1 MFATEFLT
9 TCRQAS
15 SILLTGPQSLDG
27 DSIGACLAL
36 RDMISEK
43 CTATIDVCGIPTH
56 QYTHL
61 SGIEQW
67 KPNAN
72 LLEQYDVAIVVDGD
86 RFRLAPTVEKAFN
99 ASSETVLID
108 HHKSTDT
115 TSYTLSWLDA
125 TAVSTCS
132 MIYTLA
138 KTWNS
143 TITTAIA
150 EALYVGILFDTG
162 GFQHSNTNAETLR
175 LAATL
180 MEYEFDAN
188 RTYIKVVKEK
198 RLRGWKLQ
206 SALFQNSQLLADGS
220 IHIGWISHKTMV
232 DLECDEGDIEGL
244 VNDLRCTTGV
254 DFAAL
259 IVGLPNGTHK
269 VSLRSNPQFR
279 GHEGIDCALLAKTL
293 STRGGGHTRA
303 SGARLD
309 LSLEDSIARVK
320 NFSLQF
326 ADSTMGKSL

>member
-1 MFATEFLT
+1 MFATDFLT
-9 TCRQAS
+9 ICRQAG
-15 SILLTGPQSLDG
+15 SILLTGPESLDG

-36 RDMISEK
+36 RGMIAEK

-61 SGIEQW
+61 SNIDQW
-67 KPNAN
+67 KPNNN
-72 LLEQYDVAIVVDGD
+72 LLDQYDVAIVVDGD
-86 RFRLAPTVEKAFN
+86 RFRLAPNVEEAFN
-99 ASSETVLID
+99 ASSVTVLID

-115 TSYTLSWLDA
+115 TSYTLSWLNG

-132 MIYTLA
+132 MIYALA
-138 KTWNS
+138 EAWDS
-143 TITTAIA
+143 TISVDIA

-180 MEYEFDAN
+180 MECGFDAN

-220 IHIGWISHKTMV
+220 IHIGWIAHETME
-232 DLECDEGDIEGL
+232 LLGCDDGDVEGL
-244 VNDLRCTTGV
+244 VNDLRCTTNV

-259 IVGLPNGTHK
+259 IVGRPNGTHK
-269 VSLRSNPQFR
+269 VSLRSNPHFR
-279 GHEGIDCALLAKTL
+279 GHNGIDCALLAKTL
-293 STRGGGHTRA
+293 SVHGGGHTRA
-303 SGARLD
+303 AGARLD
-309 LSLEDSIARVK
+309 LSLEDSIAHVTQL
-320 NFSLQF
+320 SLQF
-326 ADSTMGKSL
+326 ANKTKEALI

>member
-1 MFATEFLT
+1 MFATDFLNM
-9 TCRQAS
+9 CRRSS

-36 RDMISEK
+36 RDMIAEK
-43 CTATIDVCGIPTH
+43 CDATIDVCGIPTH

-61 SGIEQW
+61 SRIDQW
-67 KPNAN
+67 KPNEG
-72 LLEQYDVAIVVDGD
+72 LRSTYDVAIVVDGD
-86 RFRLAPTVEKAFN
+86 RFRLAPNVETAFN
-99 ASSETVLID
+99 ASSGTVLID

-115 TSYTLSWLDA
+115 TSYALAWLDPN
-125 TAVSTCS
+125 AVSTCS
-132 MIYTLA
+132 MIYALA
-138 KTWNS
+138 EAWNS
-143 TITTAIA
+143 TITSNIA

-175 LAATL
+175 LAAKL

-206 SALFQNSQLLADGS
+206 SALFQNSQIMADGS
-220 IHIGWISHKTMV
+220 IHIGWISHETMEE
-232 DLECDEGDIEGL
+232 LRCDSGDIEGL

-269 VSLRSNPQFR
+269 VSLRSNPRFR
-279 GHEGIDCALLAKTL
+279 EHEGIDCALLAKAL

-303 SGARLD
+303 AGARLD
-309 LSLEDSIARVK
+309 LSLENSIARVK
-320 NFSLQF
+320 EFSLEF
-326 ADSTMGKSL
+326 AHSTMSLSQ